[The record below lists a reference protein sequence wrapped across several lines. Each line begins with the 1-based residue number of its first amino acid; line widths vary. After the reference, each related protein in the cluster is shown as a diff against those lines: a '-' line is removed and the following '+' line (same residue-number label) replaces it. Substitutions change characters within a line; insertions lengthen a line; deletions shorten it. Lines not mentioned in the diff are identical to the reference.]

1 MLIEQLLGCCHP
13 VKSATNLN
21 KTSYMAL
28 CSPIVHCAGVTS
40 QRHLRYL
47 IAIAYL
53 LLLLILLLLLPLLLL
68 QVSVGGVTSVSLP
81 GLVGLGPLVTL
92 QQVEV
97 GPGPAEKSF
106 LQASTVRCA
115 VLCRAV
121 PCCAVHDV
129 P

>member
-1 MLIEQLLGCCHP
+1 MLPP
-13 VKSATNLN
+13 VPTPY
-21 KTSYMAL
+21 TVL
-28 CSPIVHCAGVTS
+28 CFAEPTS
-40 QRHLRYL
+40 QMHLHHP
-47 IAIAYL
+47 IATVELYAFRVKLLMSGFVL
-53 LLLLILLLLLPLLLL
+53 LLLLLLLFL

-106 LQASTVRCA
+106 LQAS

-121 PCCAVHDV
+121 PG
-129 P
+129 

>member
-1 MLIEQLLGCCHP
+1 MRAVAEVAVVLSPAEMSHQPHKTHYAASCH
-13 VKSATNLN
+13 
-21 KTSYMAL
+21 TSCTVL
-28 CSPIVHCAGVTS
+28 CFAEPTS
-40 QRHLRYL
+40 QMHLHHP
-47 IAIAYL
+47 IATVELYAFRVKLLMSGFVL
-53 LLLLILLLLLPLLLL
+53 LLLLLLLFL

-106 LQASTVRCA
+106 LQAS

-121 PCCAVHDV
+121 PG
-129 P
+129 